1 MANLGYFQ
9 LKAQPGVWRLQLRE
23 GPSQDI
29 FAIEAANLK
38 PILVNSF
45 QSVVVKVKVK
55 RNPGKESV
63 SLLESEEE
71 SASGM
76 NWILE
81 NVSKILNASFLGG
94 WFGFGNA
101 KKAEVD
107 DDTINVFSLASGH
120 LYERLLKIMML
131 SVMKNTK

>member
-9 LKAQPGVWRLQLRE
+9 LKAHPGVWRLNLRQ

-29 FAIEAANLK
+29 FSIESANAK
-38 PILVNSF
+38 PILVDSF

-71 SASGM
+71 SGGKLLVIRRDLLQ
-76 NWILE
+76 NL
-81 NVSKILNASFLGG
+81 ILNYYFGITLKNFFRWMV
-94 WFGFGNA
+94 WFW
-101 KKAEVD
+101 E
-107 DDTINVFSLASGH
+107 
-120 LYERLLKIMML
+120 
-131 SVMKNTK
+131 